1 MFGKFFFLPHA
12 AWSKH
17 SPVTANTPFMA
28 TQLCLFARMFTQL
41 QDVSKLGLHPLKNA
55 KVSHMSQKNES
66 LQSIVFPTQIVW
78 VFVFIWANRLYTR
91 DSHSHLLLNNL
102 WNLGYCC
109 TCCDFCLDWEPTTP
123 KPRTQNWKHPPKTRQ
138 DYADCKDDGTQGNDL
153 SNVSRQ
159 EYNSVLY
166 GRFITAACSPL
177 SCGELLLI
185 ISSCCCPATY
195 FWLLKS
201 LYLTIAWSIRP
212 QQHSTKS
219 CLGIVRQPK
228 HRHKTTPYRLKRFK
242 TRL

>member
-1 MFGKFFFLPHA
+1 MLIGNTIIECILVWWVTPVPDVWKVFFLPHA

-17 SPVTANTPFMA
+17 GPVTANTPFMA

-66 LQSIVFPTQIVW
+66 LQSIVFQTQIVW

-138 DYADCKDDGTQGNDL
+138 DKTMQTVKMMVHKATIWAMFLDKNTIQFYMAAL
-153 SNVSRQ
+153 S
-159 EYNSVLY
+159 L
-166 GRFITAACSPL
+166 
-177 SCGELLLI
+177 
-185 ISSCCCPATY
+185 
-195 FWLLKS
+195 
-201 LYLTIAWSIRP
+201 
-212 QQHSTKS
+212 QHVHHSAVES
-219 CLGIVRQPK
+219 FC
-228 HRHKTTPYRLKRFK
+228 
-242 TRL
+242 